1 MFLFGSS
8 LKMKS
13 AIPGSFFLG
22 VFLSTLIP
30 EWLTKSFAQFAFFG
44 ITLSLS
50 SLIIALLIPF
60 SWIPIYWI
68 CESKKRPV
76 KFYYFLPSLP
86 SGFCILWTALILTA
100 KQTAAPVL
108 KWFPSYVSWSWSIPP
123 LEVAVLVS
131 AGIALL
137 VVLYLWYKSYSE
149 IEEFPWHT
157 FWLLA
162 LQVVICFVTKFL
174 CALSLIPPF

>member
-1 MFLFGSS
+1 MYLSGSS
-8 LKMKS
+8 LKMSS
-13 AIPGSFFLG
+13 AVPGSFFIG
-22 VFLSTLIP
+22 VMLALIAP
-30 EWLTKSFAQFAFFG
+30 EWLTKSIVQFGFFG
-44 ITLSLS
+44 ISLTLSTL
-50 SLIIALLIPF
+50 LIALFLPF

-68 CESKKRPV
+68 FESKKRPV

-108 KWFPSYVSWSWSIPP
+108 KFFPSYVNWSWSIPP
-123 LEVAVLVS
+123 LEVALLVS

-137 VVLYLWYKSYSE
+137 VVLYVWYKSYRDM
-149 IEEFPWHT
+149 EEFPWHT

-162 LQVVICFVTKFL
+162 LQVVICFVTQFL
-174 CALSLIPPF
+174 CGLSLNAPF